1 MSINKKTASYDVIV
15 VGGGMAG
22 MCAAIA
28 AARGGAKTAIVQNRS
43 MFGGNASSEIRMH
56 ICGANC
62 HSSKPNMRETGILE
76 EILLETAPDPEEKLR
91 EIVARKYQRQL
102 QDEKGYR
109 RTVAALQRLGY
120 GWEDIKSVV
129 EEFRETGE

>member
-28 AARGGAKTAIVQNRS
+28 AARGGAKIAIVQNRS

-76 EILLETAPDPEEKLR
+76 EILLENKSRNPYASFHLFDMILWEKIYTQENLDFYLNTNVDDAIA
-91 EIVARKYQRQL
+91 EN
-102 QDEKGYR
+102 G
-109 RTVAALQRLGY
+109 
-120 GWEDIKSVV
+120 
-129 EEFRETGE
+129 

>member
-56 ICGANC
+56 IRGANC

-76 EILLETAPDPEEKLR
+76 EILLENKSRNSYASFQR
-91 EIVARKYQRQL
+91 VWKYAYSYPQ
-102 QDEKGYR
+102 Y
-109 RTVAALQRLGY
+109 
-120 GWEDIKSVV
+120 
-129 EEFRETGE
+129 